1 MCYCI
6 ACLYCVHVLQRNWI
20 KDMDTGAVY
29 VLNGDTDAGGGGGS
43 GGAAGAGRVTE
54 LLSGKELRWVL
65 LFAAAA
71 ARDMDA
77 GRQAWA
83 RSGEAGCSKQNM
95 TLCAGPRLCCGVLSQ
110 PAAAVHACLAAA

>member
-1 MCYCI
+1 MCARFDLVPKNKMCYCI

-83 RSGEAGCSKQNM
+83 ALLAISPATSGSLALWLASKVGC
-95 TLCAGPRLCCGVLSQ
+95 
-110 PAAAVHACLAAA
+110 